1 MKKNRIWVA
10 AGALL
15 QLLYIAA
22 ACWHCWNGRLWEAV
36 GMIAFR
42 LDRMHDLHAGVH
54 EGCNT

>member
-1 MKKNRIWVA
+1 MKKNQIWVA

-36 GMIAFR
+36 GCGKRSA
-42 LDRMHDLHAGVH
+42 
-54 EGCNT
+54 

>member
-1 MKKNRIWVA
+1 MKKNQIWVA
-10 AGALL
+10 AGALV

-22 ACWHCWNGRLWEAV
+22 ACWHCWNG
-36 GMIAFR
+36 R